1 MSVIDT
7 DLDDLFR
14 TPPERFTARRKE
26 LVAAARKRGDPDA
39 ARTVGAA
46 RRPTTA
52 AWLVNLLVLTDT
64 TVRPRL
70 AELRQDLRA
79 AHTEMDG
86 PRIRELSKKQRV
98 LMHEL
103 TAAALAATR
112 QAHPTSALREEVSG
126 TLQAAVADPDVTAR
140 LGRLTKAETWSGFAD
155 FGTSSAVTTR
165 AAATK
170 RTTATKQPAPQPAPG
185 EPQDRPE
192 IGRALRRR
200 DTATSAVNEAR
211 SAHADAVAAAEEHR
225 DKLAAARNRLAEL
238 QAALAAAERDV
249 VAAQREYA
257 HAQRRADTA
266 HHQLETAETA
276 LRQADSELARLNV
289 G

>member
-26 LVAAARKRGDPDA
+26 LVAAARKRGDPDG

-52 AWLVNLLVLTDT
+52 AWLVNLLVLTDP

-70 AELRQDLRA
+70 AELHQALRA
-79 AHTEMDG
+79 AHADMDG
-86 PRIRELSKKQRV
+86 PRIRELSKKQRGLV
-98 LMHEL
+98 HEL
-103 TAAALAATR
+103 TAAALAATG

-140 LGRLTKAETWSGFAD
+140 LGRLTKAETWSGFGD
-155 FGTSSAVTTR
+155 FGTSSAVTAR

-170 RTTATKQPAPQPAPG
+170 RTAAAKQPASG

-192 IGRALRRR
+192 IGRALHRR
-200 DTATSAVNEAR
+200 DTATAAVNEAR
-211 SAHADAVAAAEEHR
+211 GAHADAVAAAEEHL
-225 DKLAAARNRLAEL
+225 DKLAAARSRLAEV
-238 QAALAAAERDV
+238 QAALASAERDV
-249 VAAQREYA
+249 VAAQREYD
-257 HAQRRADTA
+257 HAQRRVDTA
-266 HHQLETAETA
+266 RHTLETAETA
-276 LRQADSELARLNV
+276 LRQADSELARLNE

>member
-52 AWLVNLLVLTDT
+52 AWLVNLLVLTDP

-70 AELRQDLRA
+70 AELHQALRA
-79 AHTEMDG
+79 AHADMDG
-86 PRIRELSKKQRV
+86 PRIRELSKTQRGLV
-98 LMHEL
+98 HEL
-103 TAAALAATR
+103 TAAALAATG

-155 FGTSSAVTTR
+155 FGTSSAVTAR
-165 AAATK
+165 VAATK
-170 RTTATKQPAPQPAPG
+170 RTATTKQPAPQPAPG
-185 EPQDRPE
+185 EPEDRPE

-200 DTATSAVNEAR
+200 DTATSAVQEAR
-211 SAHADAVAAAEEHR
+211 SAHADAVAAAEEHL
-225 DKLAAARNRLAEL
+225 DKLAAARSRLAEL
-238 QAALAAAERDV
+238 QAALASAERDV
-249 VAAQREYA
+249 VAAQREYD

-266 HHQLETAETA
+266 HHKMEKAETA
-276 LRQADSELARLNV
+276 LRQADSELARLND

>member
-1 MSVIDT
+1 
-7 DLDDLFR
+7 
-14 TPPERFTARRKE
+14 
-26 LVAAARKRGDPDA
+26 LVAAAKTRGDPDA

-70 AELRQDLRA
+70 AELHQDLRA
-79 AHTEMDG
+79 AHAEMDG

-103 TAAALAATR
+103 TAAALAATG

-200 DTATSAVNEAR
+200 D
-211 SAHADAVAAAEEHR
+211 AVAAAEEHR

-249 VAAQREYA
+249 VAAQREYD